1 MNTYKALITAVFF
14 SASSL
19 CYSQNLQE
27 MITIAKNQSL
37 DASYIKHKRVNAE
50 LAYKYY
56 RANLLPEIKLT
67 SIPMRYSSDV
77 VERYSYDDDRTVY
90 RAQQSLYS
98 ATNVMLKQD
107 VGFLGGYVY
116 MESDLRYYRTLQ
128 NETSQFTSVPLRV
141 GYNQNIVGF
150 NPYKWNRKLE
160 KLNLSLSQ
168 KETVSGLEEIAI
180 ETINRYFSIVILS
193 EQRKQARMKFLTC
206 DSLYQTGVYR
216 SMLGGISNSDLY
228 ELKIERNRSES
239 EIIELDSKIESEKLS
254 FAKFLQLTDTTLF
267 HFEVPTNVRDID
279 VPLDKAQNLALENSS
294 LILNCKRSKIQNE
307 QAEAQAKTQR
317 FLEASLSVN
326 VGWHQVADNFRGVY
340 KGLLNEQSALI
351 NVSIPLAD
359 FGRRKAQLSQIRENI
374 ELDIINEKKAAD
386 NVTDEIL
393 SRVSYMTIN
402 QRKVRS
408 CAETYELSQMF
419 YKEALE
425 SYKLGRNPFSKVCE
439 ALIQQKIALAD
450 YYNAMRDYWVN
461 YYEIRRMTLY
471 DFEKGCPLS
480 PK

>member
-1 MNTYKALITAVFF
+1 MNTYKTLITAISLSVC
-14 SASSL
+14 SL

-27 MITIAKNQSL
+27 MITIAKRQSL

-50 LAYKYY
+50 LAYKCY
-56 RANLLPEIKLT
+56 RANLLPEIRLT

-98 ATNVMLKQD
+98 ATNVMLKQN

-128 NETSQFTSVPLRV
+128 NETSQFTSVPFRV
-141 GYNQNIVGF
+141 GYNQNIVGY
-150 NPYKWNRKLE
+150 NPYKWSKKIE

-216 SMLGGISNSDLY
+216 SKLGGINNSDLY
-228 ELKIERNRSES
+228 ELKIERNRSET
-239 EIIELDSKIESEKLS
+239 EIVELESKIETEKLS

-267 HFEVPTNVRDID
+267 HFEVPTDVRDID
-279 VPLDKAQNLALENSS
+279 VPLDKAHNLALENSPV
-294 LILNCKRSKIQNE
+294 ILRYRSSKIQNE
-307 QAEAQAKTQR
+307 QAEAQAKAQR

-351 NVSIPLAD
+351 NVSIPLVD
-359 FGRRKAQLSQIRENI
+359 FGRRKTQLAQIRENI
-374 ELDIINEKKAAD
+374 EIDVINEKRAEDQVA
-386 NVTDEIL
+386 NEIL
-393 SRVSYMTIN
+393 NRVSYMTIN
-402 QRKVRS
+402 QRKVKS
-408 CAETYELSQMF
+408 SAETYELAQMF
-419 YKEALE
+419 YKEAFE
-425 SYKLGRNPFSKVCE
+425 SYKLGRNNFSKVCE
-439 ALIQQKIALAD
+439 ALIRQKLALAD
-450 YYNAMRDYWVN
+450 YYNAMRDFWVN

-471 DFEKGCPLS
+471 DFEKHCNISLE
-480 PK
+480 

>member
-1 MNTYKALITAVFF
+1 
-14 SASSL
+14 
-19 CYSQNLQE
+19 
-27 MITIAKNQSL
+27 
-37 DASYIKHKRVNAE
+37 
-50 LAYKYY
+50 
-56 RANLLPEIKLT
+56 
-67 SIPMRYSSDV
+67 
-77 VERYSYDDDRTVY
+77 
-90 RAQQSLYS
+90 
-98 ATNVMLKQD
+98 
-107 VGFLGGYVY
+107 
-116 MESDLRYYRTLQ
+116 
-128 NETSQFTSVPLRV
+128 
-141 GYNQNIVGF
+141 
-150 NPYKWNRKLE
+150 
-160 KLNLSLSQ
+160 
-168 KETVSGLEEIAI
+168 
-180 ETINRYFSIVILS
+180 
-193 EQRKQARMKFLTC
+193 MKFLTC